1 MDLLS
6 PAAFLKQLS
15 LGVSFG
21 PDALRLSLLSS
32 HWERVR
38 RVDAETIE
46 DFQAMPPTRRRRRV
60 QAFLERNRAAHC
72 SVVVSLPR
80 REVLL
85 RQLELPLEAR
95 ENLAKVVEYQ
105 RVHLL
110 PSEEQAVAT
119 DTLAVREESDPP
131 RLRVT
136 LFVVLQSTL
145 DRTLDSCRQLGL
157 SPDRI
162 LPGAV
167 ALADYLRASLP
178 KAAAAPSL
186 AVQLD
191 PPRGELA
198 GLVQGQLRLCKE
210 FRYDPSNLEEVL
222 ESEAELFRG
231 EAGLDEEAP
240 LQLYLAGHGGPL
252 SQSEGRLP
260 FRALPPPAPSG
271 PAHALAPPAAA
282 DWPALAAAF
291 CGFKR
296 KGALA
301 VNLLPAA
308 LRPRKSRWEWVP
320 TYALAALNAP
330 AAAGAAAAG
339 TGAAAGLVPADEPGA
354 GAPGAGGERLQ
365 KAGGRTEPLAG
376 AGRPAGS
383 PPPPQPTPPG
393 RPGRAVTRPA
403 RRLGGDAADPAGGA
417 APHPGDLR
425 PGRGPAQD
433 PGGLP
438 PFRAGGA
445 GLLHQPELQGTGD
458 LSPPGPTGGPGRPGG
473 AFPASRRRARFP
485 PGGDPMTR
493 LSGRERTLLVWGG
506 LALALYLLLDLAV
519 LPYWDSLGETR
530 ANAEFQAR
538 RVRNYRRML
547 QRQDRTQSELDQ
559 LQRRTQSLE
568 QGLLDSPGDALAG
581 AEIQGLVRDIAAA
594 QGLTIR
600 NSALAPVEPL
610 GPHYSKVS
618 TRINLSGGIHQW
630 VDFVAAMGSGSR
642 ILFVE
647 DLRIVPVRANDPKNK
662 DIRVTLSV
670 AALKRAQPEQA
681 GKGPAAA
688 AGPGRKGGAS

>member
-6 PAAFLKQLS
+6 PGAILKQLS
-15 LGVSFG
+15 LGVAFG
-21 PDALRLSLLSS
+21 PDALHLSLLSS

-38 RVDAETIE
+38 RVDAETI
-46 DFQAMPPTRRRRRV
+46 DGFQALPPDRRRRRV

-72 SVVVSLPR
+72 SVVVALPR

-105 RVHLL
+105 LVHLL

-145 DRTLDSCRQLGL
+145 DRTLESCRQLGL

-240 LQLYLAGHGGPL
+240 LQLYLAGDGGPL
-252 SQSEGRLP
+252 SESEGRLP
-260 FRALPPPAPSG
+260 FRALPPPPPSG
-271 PAHALAPPAAA
+271 PAHALARPAAA

-291 CGFKR
+291 GGFKR
-296 KGALA
+296 KGALT

-320 TYALAALNAP
+320 TYALAALNALLLLALLLQGP
-330 AAAGAAAAG
+330 VRERAWSQRMSRERERLEPAVSVFRKLEAERNLWRERAGLLDRHRHRNPRLLAALAELSLILPRDSMVRLFNLEDGVIRIQGTSGQAAALPKILEDSGYFKEVELVSAINRDSKG
-339 TGAAAGLVPADEPGA
+339 RETYHIQAGLQDPSGPAEPSAPPA
-354 GAPGAGGERLQ
+354 GAP
-365 KAGGRTEPLAG
+365 
-376 AGRPAGS
+376 
-383 PPPPQPTPPG
+383 
-393 RPGRAVTRPA
+393 
-403 RRLGGDAADPAGGA
+403 
-417 APHPGDLR
+417 
-425 PGRGPAQD
+425 
-433 PGGLP
+433 
-438 PFRAGGA
+438 
-445 GLLHQPELQGTGD
+445 
-458 LSPPGPTGGPGRPGG
+458 
-473 AFPASRRRARFP
+473 
-485 PGGDPMTR
+485 
-493 LSGRERTLLVWGG
+493 
-506 LALALYLLLDLAV
+506 
-519 LPYWDSLGETR
+519 
-530 ANAEFQAR
+530 
-538 RVRNYRRML
+538 
-547 QRQDRTQSELDQ
+547 
-559 LQRRTQSLE
+559 
-568 QGLLDSPGDALAG
+568 DSPR
-581 AEIQGLVRDIAAA
+581 EV
-594 QGLTIR
+594 
-600 NSALAPVEPL
+600 AP
-610 GPHYSKVS
+610 
-618 TRINLSGGIHQW
+618 
-630 VDFVAAMGSGSR
+630 
-642 ILFVE
+642 
-647 DLRIVPVRANDPKNK
+647 
-662 DIRVTLSV
+662 
-670 AALKRAQPEQA
+670 
-681 GKGPAAA
+681 
-688 AGPGRKGGAS
+688 

>member
-6 PAAFLKQLS
+6 PGAILKQLS
-15 LGVSFG
+15 LGVAFG
-21 PDALRLSLLSS
+21 PDTLHLSLLSS

-38 RVDAETIE
+38 RVDAETI
-46 DFQAMPPTRRRRRV
+46 DGFQAMPPDRRRRRV

-167 ALADYLRASLP
+167 ALADYLRGSLP
-178 KAAAAPSL
+178 KAAAVPSL

-210 FRYDPSNLEEVL
+210 FRYDSSNLEEVL

-260 FRALPPPAPSG
+260 FRVLPPPAPSG

-320 TYALAALNAP
+320 TYALAALNALLLLALLLQGP
-330 AAAGAAAAG
+330 VQQRAWSQRMSRERERLEPAVSAFRKLEAERDLWRERAGLLDRHRHRNPRLLAALAELSRVLPADAVVTLLTLREGQLRIQGTSGQAAALPRILEDSRHFGQVE
-339 TGAAAGLVPADEPGA
+339 LVSSISRNSKGRETFHLQARLEEPADPAEPSAPPA
-354 GAPGAGGERLQ
+354 GAP
-365 KAGGRTEPLAG
+365 
-376 AGRPAGS
+376 
-383 PPPPQPTPPG
+383 
-393 RPGRAVTRPA
+393 
-403 RRLGGDAADPAGGA
+403 
-417 APHPGDLR
+417 
-425 PGRGPAQD
+425 
-433 PGGLP
+433 
-438 PFRAGGA
+438 
-445 GLLHQPELQGTGD
+445 
-458 LSPPGPTGGPGRPGG
+458 
-473 AFPASRRRARFP
+473 
-485 PGGDPMTR
+485 
-493 LSGRERTLLVWGG
+493 
-506 LALALYLLLDLAV
+506 
-519 LPYWDSLGETR
+519 
-530 ANAEFQAR
+530 
-538 RVRNYRRML
+538 
-547 QRQDRTQSELDQ
+547 
-559 LQRRTQSLE
+559 
-568 QGLLDSPGDALAG
+568 DSPR
-581 AEIQGLVRDIAAA
+581 EV
-594 QGLTIR
+594 
-600 NSALAPVEPL
+600 AP
-610 GPHYSKVS
+610 
-618 TRINLSGGIHQW
+618 
-630 VDFVAAMGSGSR
+630 
-642 ILFVE
+642 
-647 DLRIVPVRANDPKNK
+647 
-662 DIRVTLSV
+662 
-670 AALKRAQPEQA
+670 
-681 GKGPAAA
+681 
-688 AGPGRKGGAS
+688 

>member
-6 PAAFLKQLS
+6 PGAILKQLS
-15 LGVSFG
+15 LGVAFG
-21 PDALRLSLLSS
+21 PDALHLSLLSS

-38 RVDAETIE
+38 RVDAETI
-46 DFQAMPPTRRRRRV
+46 DGFQAMPPDRRRRRV

-72 SVVVSLPR
+72 SVVVALPR

-105 RVHLL
+105 LVHLL

-260 FRALPPPAPSG
+260 FRALPPPPPSG

-291 CGFKR
+291 LRLQAQG
-296 KGALA
+296 GPDGQ
-301 VNLLPAA
+301 PAA
-308 LRPRKSRWEWVP
+308 RRPAAPQIALGMGSHLRPGGLER
-320 TYALAALNAP
+320 P

-339 TGAAAGLVPADEPGA
+339 PGAGAGLVPADEPGA

-383 PPPPQPTPPG
+383 PPPPQPTPFG
-393 RPGRAVTRPA
+393 RPGRAFSHFAPGLHGEAFQSGRW
-403 RRLGGDAADPAGGA
+403 GDPDSGNFRA
-417 APHPGDLR
+417 
-425 PGRGPAQD
+425 GRGPAEN
-433 PGGLP
+433 PGRLGL
-438 PFRAGGA
+438 FQGGGA
-445 GLLHQPELQGTGD
+445 GLGH
-458 LSPPGPTGGPGRPGG
+458 
-473 AFPASRRRARFP
+473 
-485 PGGDPMTR
+485 
-493 LSGRERTLLVWGG
+493 
-506 LALALYLLLDLAV
+506 
-519 LPYWDSLGETR
+519 
-530 ANAEFQAR
+530 
-538 RVRNYRRML
+538 
-547 QRQDRTQSELDQ
+547 
-559 LQRRTQSLE
+559 
-568 QGLLDSPGDALAG
+568 
-581 AEIQGLVRDIAAA
+581 
-594 QGLTIR
+594 
-600 NSALAPVEPL
+600 
-610 GPHYSKVS
+610 
-618 TRINLSGGIHQW
+618 
-630 VDFVAAMGSGSR
+630 
-642 ILFVE
+642 
-647 DLRIVPVRANDPKNK
+647 
-662 DIRVTLSV
+662 
-670 AALKRAQPEQA
+670 
-681 GKGPAAA
+681 
-688 AGPGRKGGAS
+688 